1 MSSKLEWSDELG
13 SRSRSAWL
21 LLVREDEVLVFPGTT
36 TKGWVVVM
44 GTSYR
49 KNGKWSHTTYR
60 LALYDGVRAI
70 VGKDGW
76 ETGTFA
82 EGLRAATRSEA
93 HLDTWPLLAGALGVS
108 VESSKR
114 FLRAWRPK
122 AAERLD
128 LVEEEMKGLDP

>member
-13 SRSRSAWL
+13 SRSRAAWL
-21 LLVREDEVLVFPGTT
+21 LLVKEDEVLAFPGST
-36 TKGWVVVM
+36 TKGWVVVT

-70 VGKDGW
+70 AGKNGW
-76 ETGTFA
+76 ETGTFC

-108 VESSKR
+108 VESAKC

-122 AAERLD
+122 AAEKLD
-128 LVEEEMKGLDP
+128 LVEEEMKELDS